1 MMSREARPTE
11 EDVEVARRLMR
22 QVQPGKASVILLST
36 ISSRGRPHA
45 TWMFASRSTDPGIE
59 ILTITSPES
68 QKVGYLAENPGV
80 EWLLTSPDR
89 MEQLYLE
96 GEAEIVD
103 DVTEIKRLWAMI
115 GGKDRAFFMKYYN
128 SGLGFSV
135 VRTVVDR
142 VSLVYPERNRRSP
155 IPLVVFDGN
164 EAK

>member
-1 MMSREARPTE
+1 MSHEEPPNEA
-11 EDVEVARRLMR
+11 DLEVARRLMG

-45 TWMFASRSTDPGIE
+45 TWMFASRSTDPGIQ

-80 EWLLTSPDR
+80 EWLLSSGDR

-96 GEAEIVD
+96 GDAEVVE
-103 DVTEIKRLWAMI
+103 DVGEIKRLWAMI
-115 GGKDRAFFMKYYN
+115 GGKERAFFMKYYN
-128 SGLGFSV
+128 SGIGFSI

-142 VSLVYPERNRRSP
+142 ASLVYPERYRRSP
-155 IPLVVFDGN
+155 IPLDAI
-164 EAK
+164 E

>member
-1 MMSREARPTE
+1 MSREEPPNE
-11 EDVEVARRLMR
+11 EDLEVARRLMG

-80 EWLLTSPDR
+80 EWLLSSPDR

-96 GEAEIVD
+96 GEAEVVE
-103 DVTEIKRLWAMI
+103 DVGEIKRLWAMI
-115 GGKDRAFFMKYYN
+115 GGKERAFFMKYYN
-128 SGLGFSV
+128 SGIGFAIL
-135 VRTVVDR
+135 RTVVDR
-142 VSLVYPERNRRSP
+142 ASLVYPEQYRRSP
-155 IPLVVFDGN
+155 IPL
-164 EAK
+164 EALE